1 MSNNNQSS
9 EQIMNDIQS
18 LQKMEQEMFSS
29 LDSNPNLSISQKK
42 ELTDKIKKI
51 SNMRQGLYGTIGG
64 MNSVFAKTYTATSGA
79 LNQQL
84 NAVGIIENQ
93 LKESRKKMEIM
104 EIEKINKVRL
114 VEINDYFG
122 EKYAE
127 HALFMQ
133 IIIFTLIPIIILIL
147 LFNKEIISD
156 KVFYA
161 LITIV
166 ACIGALFGWPR
177 LFSIMNRDN
186 MNYKEYDWYFDASA
200 APLPGTDASNNDPW
214 LAPLSTLGTC
224 IGDACCTGNNMTYDT
239 SSNTCVLGDGS
250 GNNTSK
256 NSGKESFITEGMIES
271 MISSSTNQNKYKQ
284 MNNSNFMPS
293 TSESFINFKF

>member
-29 LDSNPNLSISQKK
+29 LDSNPNLSIVQKK

-93 LKESRKKMEIM
+93 LKESRKKMELM
-104 EIEKINKVRL
+104 EIDKINKVRL

-127 HALFMQ
+127 HALLMQ

-147 LFNKEIISD
+147 LFNKEIISA
-156 KVFYA
+156 KIFYA
-161 LITIV
+161 LVSIV
-166 ACIGALFGWPR
+166 AIIGALFGWPR

-186 MNYKEYDWYFDASA
+186 MNYQSYDWYFDASS
-200 APLPGTDASNNDPW
+200 APVPGLDASNNDPW
-214 LAPLSTLGTC
+214 LAPVSTLGTC
-224 IGDACCTGNNMTYDT
+224 IGDACCVGVNMSYDT
-239 SSNTCVLGDGS
+239 SLNTCVFGDGS
-250 GNNTSK
+250 GNSTN
-256 NSGKESFITEGMIES
+256 KESFITEGMIES